1 MNALVE
7 EISAS
12 HLSQAWLKVAWDIA
26 PRELLLLVVAGL
38 TLLVLRRASAATRH
52 LAWTATLASLLALPL
67 LSALLPGWT
76 VPGLP
81 VLLSTPNEASF
92 APQEGSSPPLLRS
105 SATVPTPTA
114 GLSPVDP
121 ATTVPSGPVS
131 LLPDLQTVETAGRPW
146 QMWAFALWLTG
157 VLLVFARFALGTA
170 WLLRL
175 TRRAQLITEDE
186 WLAHGRKLASQ
197 LGLFRLPL
205 MYFSGRATMPLT
217 WGIRRPIVL
226 LPAEAADWTVE
237 QRQIVLLHE
246 FAHIKRRDCLTQLF
260 ALFACALY
268 WFNPL
273 VWLVARYHRMDRE
286 RACDDQVIQSG
297 ARPSVYAEALL
308 EMARSLGRTQFGSFA
323 MVSIARRSQLEGRL
337 LAILDPHTN
346 RKGVTRR
353 SALIAVALGLVIVIP
368 FASAQSPGRKEQQ
381 TAPPKLPVEASTPSL
396 PIPPRSAVS
405 AEKRTRS
412 VDETRG
418 RESAQET
425 ETEVD
430 LDEIVTA
437 APNPV
442 PAPRPR
448 PAASRTLSSAL
459 GEALGETLGETL
471 SQTLSTTL
479 STKIAEA
486 FNTSSSS
493 SFSSSEGGADYLD
506 ALQALG
512 YGDLPID
519 KITKMKLMGV
529 TPAFIRQMKALGYD
543 HLSPDQLVKL
553 RSQGVTPAY
562 IGQMK
567 SALKRLPT
575 ADELVSLRVQGV
587 TPETVR
593 ETRSTFGE
601 DVSLETIRRF
611 KIHGVTPQLASE
623 LETEGYR
630 DLSTDQLVSVKIQGV
645 TPEYIHAIRE
655 IGYPNA
661 SIERI
666 VSLKTQGVTPEYIQ
680 EMNQFFGTS
689 LSLEQ
694 ICQTRV
700 SGLTPEYVNRLA
712 AIGFSNTPVEK
723 LISAKLQG
731 VTPTYIQAMQE
742 QGYDKLSLGEYQR
755 AKTMGVTPEFI
766 AAAKERGLKD
776 LTLKQLI
783 ALKMA
788 GILKR

>member
-7 EISAS
+7 EIRAS
-12 HLSQAWLKVAWDIA
+12 HLSQAWLKLAWDIA
-26 PRELLLLVVAGL
+26 PKELLLLMVAGL
-38 TLLVLRRASAATRH
+38 TLLALRRASAATRH
-52 LAWTATLASLLALPL
+52 LAWTATLASLLALPV

-81 VLLSTPNEASF
+81 ALLNSPDNASV
-92 APQEGSSPPLLRS
+92 APQEVSLPLVFRDS
-105 SATVPTPTA
+105 DTVPTPTA
-114 GLSPVDP
+114 GRSPVDP
-121 ATTVPSGPVS
+121 ALTVSSGPVR
-131 LLPDLQTVETAGRPW
+131 LFPNLQTVETGGRPW
-146 QMWAFALWLTG
+146 QMWAFVLWLTG

-186 WLAHGRKLASQ
+186 WLAHGRTLASRI
-197 LGLFRLPL
+197 GLIRLPL
-205 MYFSGRATMPLT
+205 MFFSGHATMPLT
-217 WGIRRPIVL
+217 WGIRHPIVL

-308 EMARSLGRTQFGSFA
+308 EMARSLGRAQFGSFA

-353 SALIAVALGLVIVIP
+353 SALIAAMLGLVIVIP
-368 FASAQSPGRKEQQ
+368 FASAQSAGRKEQQ

-396 PIPPRSAVS
+396 PIPPRSAVG
-405 AEKRTRS
+405 AETRTRS
-412 VDETRG
+412 VDATRG
-418 RESAQET
+418 REAAQET
-425 ETEVD
+425 ETERDV
-430 LDEIVTA
+430 DEILDV
-437 APNPV
+437 APNPM

-448 PAASRTLSSAL
+448 PAVSQTLSSAL
-459 GEALGETLGETL
+459 GEALGETL
-471 SQTLSTTL
+471 SQTL

-493 SFSSSEGGADYLD
+493 SFSSSEGRADYLD

-512 YGDLPID
+512 YGDLSID

-543 HLSPDQLVKL
+543 RLSPDQLVKL

-575 ADELVSLRVQGV
+575 AEELVSLRIQGV

-593 ETRSTFGE
+593 ETRSAFGE

-611 KIHGVTPQLASE
+611 KMHGVTPELVKE
-623 LETEGYR
+623 LEDQGFS
-630 DLSTDQLVSVKIQGV
+630 DLSTDQLVSVRIQGV
-645 TPEYIHAIRE
+645 NPEYIRTIRAL
-655 IGYPNA
+655 GYPGA
-661 SIERI
+661 SIEHI

-694 ICQTRV
+694 ICR
-700 SGLTPEYVNRLA
+700 SRIAGLTPEYVNRLA
-712 AIGFSNTPVEK
+712 AIGFTNTPVDR
-723 LISAKLQG
+723 LVSAKLQG
-731 VTPTYIQAMQE
+731 VTPAYIQSLQE
-742 QGYDKLSLGEYQR
+742 QGYDNLSLDQYQR
-755 AKTMGVTPEFI
+755 AKTMGVTPAFI
-766 AAAKERGLKD
+766 AAVKERGLKD
-776 LTLKQLI
+776 LTLNQLI
-783 ALKMA
+783 TLKMA
-788 GILKR
+788 GIVQR